1 MEIPIAW
8 KVNNVRFDFAGSYV
22 FERGQ
27 NREFAPYIHHKWF
40 KEDDLRKDKPF

>member
-22 FERGQ
+22 FEKGQ
-27 NREFAPYIHHKWF
+27 NRELRTLSMYIINGTK
-40 KEDDLRKDKPF
+40 KRTTLQ